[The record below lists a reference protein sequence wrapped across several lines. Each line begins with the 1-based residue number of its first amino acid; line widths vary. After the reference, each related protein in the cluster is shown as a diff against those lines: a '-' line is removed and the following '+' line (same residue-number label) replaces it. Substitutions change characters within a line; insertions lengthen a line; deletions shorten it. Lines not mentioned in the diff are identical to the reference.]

1 MAKNKV
7 SEWSSTASNNTD
19 IGGIDIA
26 ENCAP
31 SGINNGLRTIMAQI
45 KNMITGADG
54 DNFTVGGNLTVTGT
68 TTLTGDATAPTQSS
82 SDNSTKVATTAYVK
96 SNLTSLVTSITGGTS
111 GLNMTST
118 TGKTVVIS
126 SASPAVLTVTTGADL
141 PTNGTQITFT
151 TTGTIPTGMSLNT
164 AYTVSNA
171 SGTTFNI
178 TLNGSLV
185 NTTSSG
191 TGTHSFFALTTTGNI
206 EVTGTLNIGNGG
218 TGLSSVTPNAVVVGN
233 GSGALQLIRPNAA
246 GNILTSTAGSTVNA
260 GSFVVGTQYTIF
272 SQGDTN
278 WTSIGAANSNVG
290 TVFVATGTGS
300 GSGQATINT
309 WTSSAPTA
317 SSLTL
322 LATITTTSGS
332 SQTSG
337 TISLTGYKQVQFIVN
352 KVSVT
357 STSSDLRILDGSTNL
372 KVGQFSTDKDNFL
385 VGIMNLDLG
394 TGVYT
399 AMTNRGGNSTPSSG
413 NAGDDNTCAGITTF
427 STATT
432 AFTFNVGSGSFDAG
446 SILVYGVK

>member
-126 SASPAVLTVTTGADL
+126 SNSPAVLTVTTGADL

-151 TTGTIPTGMSLNT
+151 TTGTIPAGMSLNT
-164 AYTVSNA
+164 AYTVANA

-191 TGTHSFFALTTTGNI
+191 TGTHSFFPLTTTGNI

-260 GSFVVGTQYTIF
+260 GSFVVGTQYTIL

-278 WTSIGAANSNVG
+278 WASIGAASSNVG
-290 TVFVATGTGS
+290 TVFVATGAGS

-332 SQTSG
+332 SQTSS
-337 TISLTGYKQVQFIVN
+337 TISLTDYKQVQFIFN
-352 KVSVT
+352 KVSANGTSAFLRLVDPNAT
-357 STSSDLRILDGSTNL
+357 NLQVAQFSTSSSSN
-372 KVGQFSTDKDNFL
+372 SL
-385 VGIMNLDLG
+385 VGIMTLDLG
-394 TGVYT
+394 TGVYSSNPFRGVSAT
-399 AMTNRGGNSTPSSG
+399 ADSGESQPFGGVSTH
-413 NAGDDNTCAGITTF
+413 
-427 STATT
+427 STSTT
-432 AFTFNVGSGSFDAG
+432 AFTFNISGGSFDAG
-446 SILVYGVK
+446 SILVYGIK

>member
-82 SDNSTKVATTAYVK
+82 SDNSSKVATTAYVK

-126 SASPAVLTVTTGADL
+126 SATPAVLTVTTGADL

-164 AYTVSNA
+164 AYTVANA

-191 TGTHSFFALTTTGNI
+191 TGTHSFFPLATTGNI
-206 EVTGTLNIGNGG
+206 EVTGTLNVGNGG
-218 TGLSSVTPNAVVVGN
+218 TGLPSLTPNAVIVGN
-233 GSGALQLIRPNAA
+233 GSGALQLIRPNTA

-260 GSFVVGTQYTIF
+260 GSFVVGTQYTISSTGSTDF
-272 SQGDTN
+272 T
-278 WTSIGAANSNVG
+278 TCGAANSNVG
-290 TVFVATGTGS
+290 TVFVATGAGA

-309 WTSSAPTA
+309 WTSAAPTS

-332 SQTSG
+332 SQTSA
-337 TISLTGYKQVQFIVN
+337 TISLTGYKQVQFIFN

-372 KVGQFSTDKDNFL
+372 KVAQFSGTASNFL
-385 VGIMNLDLG
+385 VGFMQLDLG

-399 AMTNRGGNSTPSSG
+399 AMTQRGDNTVPSGGNAS
-413 NAGDDNTCAGITTF
+413 DDNTVAGITTF

-432 AFTFNVGSGSFDAG
+432 SFTFNVSAGTFDAG
-446 SILVYGVK
+446 SILVYGIK